1 MATTVGQYCIYVSD
15 IERSE
20 RFYTDI
26 IGLKV
31 QSRTEI
37 PDVHEIV
44 LAADVGGGRLQL
56 AERYSGGQP
65 IDHGFALWKI
75 YMNVDD
81 CVAVHDRAVA
91 AGYTST
97 MAPRKARPLAGD
109 RRPSSSIPTAT
120 ASSSSR
126 PTRTTAPGQSDGDV
140 GDARHRDPA
149 RVARRRGR
157 VRTPRG
163 HLVSARRRRRR
174 APGAWCAS
182 PAAPTRAATSTS
194 RCPAMRAIASP
205 AT

>member
-15 IERSE
+15 IEKSE

-56 AERYSGGQP
+56 AERYNNGQA

-81 CVAVHDRAVA
+81 CVATHARAVE

-97 MAPRKARPLAGD
+97 MEPERLD
-109 RRPSSSIPTAT
+109 RWPVIVGFILDPDGYSIELV
-120 ASSSSR
+120 
-126 PTRTTAPGQSDGDV
+126 Q
-140 GDARHRDPA
+140 
-149 RVARRRGR
+149 RVDE
-157 VRTPRG
+157 
-163 HLVSARRRRRR
+163 
-174 APGAWCAS
+174 
-182 PAAPTRAATSTS
+182 
-194 RCPAMRAIASP
+194 
-205 AT
+205 